1 MFKYIIFIICSV
13 IFSFNIAYAK
23 CNFNTL
29 NYIDEL
35 SDIAQVKK
43 IYVKNNNYKKWAS
56 NNLKIIS
63 NPPTILKKFKKN
75 FNGRV
80 KIVYSFGECEY
91 QAKIKQHG
99 NDRDHINFSNGQ
111 IVQSLKIKIKDGNIA
126 NIVRFILFLKETRY
140 SENEVYST
148 LLLSELGF
156 LSPRTKILTVNQNG
170 VDVEM
175 ILQEE
180 KVKEFLEYNSK
191 KEGPIFRGDE
201 KLVYEHKEK
210 FKLENISLSSMK
222 NHEWASINNENL
234 TVALSAYN
242 KLQLEYLNYAD
253 SIRFNKHPSIRSSN
267 ITINNSEKNKYFS
280 SNFSDFEFLLIAL
293 NATHGLR
300 PHNRNLYWNS
310 YEALFE
316 PIYYDGNAKPLM
328 SLENGFINYLDAYFL
343 KKKFNYQNINEL
355 IKSINLISKNKF
367 INKFS
372 TLSNFSM
379 EESTK
384 YIEAA
389 NDQIIKNLLSIENML
404 NNFTYENKD
413 LDFKS
418 STDKKIKRYID
429 RYSNTFGDVDFL
441 YPLKVQNKKIEI
453 KCINENVCANKNITL
468 SNARHLL
475 SGDNI
480 NTVRSVLLPNI
491 EEIDQ
496 NYFDITKLNNL
507 SIIHSLDSNVI
518 LSGKNLILKQNKKND
533 WFLFLNQEIS
543 NLNIKFIGINSEN
556 SEKYSQYPH
565 NLNGL
570 IFTGCVNFVNSSLKN
585 LNFAMSNGVCED
597 TLNIVSSSGEINL
610 LNVDAAFSDAVDLDF
625 SNINIKNLVV
635 KNAKNDCIDLSAGK
649 YFIDNANLVFC
660 GDKGVS
666 AGEKSYVKLNNVI
679 IKDSNIGIASKD
691 SSVVDISKVDI
702 DNSQTCVA
710 AYNKKQEFLGAILNI
725 SKFNCKNFD
734 IKINKDNSSR
744 LKINDF

>member
-1 MFKYIIFIICSV
+1 MFKYIIFITCSV

-43 IYVKNNNYKKWAS
+43 IYVKNNNYRKWAS
-56 NNLKIIS
+56 NSLKIIS
-63 NPPTILKKFKKN
+63 NPPSILKKFKKN
-75 FNGRV
+75 FNGKV
-80 KIVYSFGECEY
+80 KVVYSFGECEY

-99 NDRDHINFSNGQ
+99 NETDHIKFSNGKV
-111 IVQSLKIKIKDGNIA
+111 VQSLKIKIKDGNIA
-126 NIVRFILFLKETRY
+126 NSVRFILFLKETRN

-180 KVKEFLEYNSK
+180 KVKEFLEYNNK

-201 KLVYEHKEK
+201 KLIYEHKK
-210 FKLENISLSSMK
+210 SFKLENISLSSMK
-222 NHEWASINNENL
+222 NHEWASKNNENL

-267 ITINNSEKNKYFS
+267 ITINNSVKNKSFS

-300 PHNRNLYWNS
+300 PHNRNLYWNT
-310 YEALFE
+310 YEAFFE
-316 PIYYDGNAKPLM
+316 PIYYDGDAKPLM
-328 SLENGFINYLDAYFL
+328 SLEDGFINYLDAYFL

-355 IKSINLISKNKF
+355 IKNINLISKNKF

-389 NDQIIKNLLSIENML
+389 NDQIVKNLLNIENML

-418 STDKKIKRYID
+418 STDKKIKRYVN
-429 RYSNTFGDVDFL
+429 RYSNTFGDVDFF
-441 YPLKVQNKKIEI
+441 YTLKVQNKKIEI
-453 KCINENVCANKNITL
+453 KCINEDVCDNKNIAL

-480 NTVRSVLLPNI
+480 NTVRSVLLPSI
-491 EEIDQ
+491 DEIYQ

-507 SIIHSLDSNVI
+507 SIIHSLDADVI
-518 LSGKNLILKQNKKND
+518 LSGKNLILKQNKKDD

-543 NLNIKFIGINSEN
+543 NLDIKFIGINSEG

-597 TLNIVSSSGEINL
+597 TLNIVSSSGEINV
-610 LNVDAAFSDAVDLDF
+610 LNVDTAFSDAVDFDF
-625 SNINIKNLVV
+625 SNIIIKNLVV

-649 YFIDNANLVFC
+649 YFIDSANLVSC

-691 SSVVDISKVDI
+691 SSVVDISKIDI
-702 DNSQTCVA
+702 DNSQTCAA